1 MKYLQRIPLAAI
13 GYIALVVAL
22 VVGLNMTISPTQ
34 PERTL
39 AQNESSCISVMIQLS
54 ESDLGKVETDYFQ
67 KVSTGVYAIKYTFED
82 DSYLDTFC
90 VVLGDPND
98 PLFYPH
104 VPIEM
109 ALNLASGE
117 ES

>member
-1 MKYLQRIPLAAI
+1 MKALHRITLAVIAI
-13 GYIALVVAL
+13 AVSLVLVVVLSTTA
-22 VVGLNMTISPTQ
+22 SPTQ

-90 VVLGDPND
+90 VVLGDPNN

-117 ES
+117 